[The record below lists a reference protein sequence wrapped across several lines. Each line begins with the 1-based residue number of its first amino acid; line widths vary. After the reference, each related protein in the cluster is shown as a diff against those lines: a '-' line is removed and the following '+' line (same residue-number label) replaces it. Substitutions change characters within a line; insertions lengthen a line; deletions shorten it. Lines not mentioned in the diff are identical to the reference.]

1 MKKIGAATV
10 RSNSD
15 ANKQRAGLHCRQP
28 DTGKNLKYE
37 ALKESSLNLPR
48 LLLALSSRKSKG
60 NYKNIPTDFSVDTVT
75 PYQGNALIENSG
87 GRFVL

>member
-15 ANKQRAGLHCRQP
+15 ANKQRAFLHCRQP

-37 ALKESSLNLPR
+37 ALKEADAQADWHER
-48 LLLALSSRKSKG
+48 RDSK
-60 NYKNIPTDFSVDTVT
+60 
-75 PYQGNALIENSG
+75 
-87 GRFVL
+87 

>member
-15 ANKQRAGLHCRQP
+15 ANKQRAFLHCRQP

-37 ALKESSLNLPR
+37 ALKEADAQADWHERRDSKQFSNFVQEN
-48 LLLALSSRKSKG
+48 KSDER
-60 NYKNIPTDFSVDTVT
+60 N
-75 PYQGNALIENSG
+75 
-87 GRFVL
+87 